1 MNILKYLENMH
12 TLFLEYFL
20 MEINSNSVFI
30 DFSRRWA
37 SILCNILAPLCFC
50 QYGRNDNIFQG
61 LKKKIGVY
69 QRFVL
74 KYLFFLS
81 QFI

>member
-1 MNILKYLENMH
+1 
-12 TLFLEYFL
+12 
-20 MEINSNSVFI
+20 
-30 DFSRRWA
+30 
-37 SILCNILAPLCFC
+37 
-50 QYGRNDNIFQG
+50 

-81 QFI
+81 QFIWRIRQKILNISW